1 MTELTSSEL
10 NPFQQDQN
18 IQPQIQ
24 KADHPLSPEGR
35 FGRLSYLAWLFI
47 ISMIYTCL
55 LGISVALGLFA
66 FFNSAERSIE
76 ALFNSFLGLSAFA
89 LIVVSIIAMF
99 VAMICITIRRL
110 HDLNK
115 SGWLCLIFLIPLVG
129 TIFSIYVM
137 AAKGTEGENKFGIK
151 RPTEQTEK
159 VIGSLYLI
167 LMIVYLLVMIPLMFN
182 MQSIMS
188 NLEQAQLQ
196 EQAMMSEGEPEEL
209 TDEQLAAYLEQAE
222 SEGEELA
229 YADGESVEILEN
241 ADSSAEDAA
250 IAAAETSVE

>member
-1 MTELTSSEL
+1 MTELTSNEL

-66 FFNSAERSIE
+66 FFNSTERSIE
-76 ALFNSFLGLSAFA
+76 ALFNSFLGLSAIA
-89 LIVVSIIAMF
+89 LIVVSIVAMF

-137 AAKGTEGENKFGIK
+137 AAKGTEGENKYGIK

-167 LMIVYLLVMIPLMFN
+167 LMIVYLLIMIPLMFN
-182 MQSIMS
+182 MQSMMS
-188 NLEQAQLQ
+188 NLEQVQLQ

-229 YADGESVEILEN
+229 YADGESVEISKN

-250 IAAAETSVE
+250 IAAAEASVE

>member
-66 FFNSAERSIE
+66 FFNSTERSIE
-76 ALFNSFLGLSAFA
+76 ALFNSFLGLSAIA
-89 LIVVSIIAMF
+89 LIVVSIVAMF

-137 AAKGTEGENKFGIK
+137 AAKGTEGENKYGIK

-167 LMIVYLLVMIPLMFN
+167 LMIVYLLVMLPLMFN
-182 MQSIMS
+182 MQSMMS

-196 EQAMMSEGEPEEL
+196 EQAMISEGEHEEL
-209 TDEQLAAYLEQAE
+209 TDEQIAAYLEQAE

-229 YADGESVEILEN
+229 YADGESVEISEN

-250 IAAAETSVE
+250 IAAAEASVE

>member
-1 MTELTSSEL
+1 MTELTSNEL

-66 FFNSAERSIE
+66 FFNSAERSID
-76 ALFNSFLGLSAFA
+76 ALFNSFLGLSAIA

-137 AAKGTEGENKFGIK
+137 AAKGTEGENKYGIK

-182 MQSIMS
+182 MQSMMN

-196 EQAMMSEGEPEEL
+196 EQAMMSEGEPEL
-209 TDEQLAAYLEQAE
+209 TDEQIAAYLEQAE

-250 IAAAETSVE
+250 IAAAEASVE

>member
-66 FFNSAERSIE
+66 FFNSTERSIE
-76 ALFNSFLGLSAFA
+76 ALFNSFLGLSAIA
-89 LIVVSIIAMF
+89 LIVVSIVAMF

-137 AAKGTEGENKFGIK
+137 AAKGTEGENKYGIK

-167 LMIVYLLVMIPLMFN
+167 LMIVYLLIMIPLMFN
-182 MQSIMS
+182 MQSMMS
-188 NLEQAQLQ
+188 NLEQVQLQ

-229 YADGESVEILEN
+229 YADGESVEISKN

-250 IAAAETSVE
+250 IAAAEASVE